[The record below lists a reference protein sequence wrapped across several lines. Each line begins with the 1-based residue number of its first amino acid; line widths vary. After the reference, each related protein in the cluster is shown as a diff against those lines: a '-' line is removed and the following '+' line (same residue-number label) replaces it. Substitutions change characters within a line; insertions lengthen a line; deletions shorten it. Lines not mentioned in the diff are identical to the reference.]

1 MSNIPSEHKKLI
13 LEALEMKASIDE
25 KKDLDKMR
33 RDRLTMLKNNRM
45 EAYTG
50 FRELK
55 HTFNTFMDMANFL
68 SGKNG

>member
-1 MSNIPSEHKKLI
+1 MSNIPSEHKTLI
-13 LEALEMKASIDE
+13 LETLKMKASMDE

-45 EAYTG
+45 ETYAG

-55 HTFNTFMDMANFL
+55 YKFNTLMNIADFL